1 VPSMLFIS
9 ILLLLST
16 AIAFIPGAHNA
27 RKVSILQKDVTT
39 MYSTIEDAGVLR
51 VEPEEMFWI
60 TPEGLSIEVLA
71 KESTLV
77 IQKQPR
83 IERIFGSVVKLFRKI
98 TKNATPEVKSQQ
110 KPPILFIHGSFHA
123 AWCFA
128 ENYLDFFSSRGHH
141 SFAVSLRGTSI
152 TGMPPLDPGEV
163 VRIEQHVSDIKSA
176 LLSLKSSMSDR
187 AGGMDTPNPII
198 VSHSFGGLIVMKLLE
213 DEQIRK
219 NISGACFLCSVPPS
233 GNGPMIKRFIKTKFL
248 SSLKIVWGF
257 VFKAVSI
264 DLPNCRELFF
274 DKSVPSADISK

>member
-1 VPSMLFIS
+1 MLFVS
-9 ILLLLST
+9 ILLLFST
-16 AIAFIPGAHNA
+16 TIAFIPGAQFH
-27 RKVSILQKDVTT
+27 RKASVLQKDVTT
-39 MYSTIEDAGVLR
+39 MYSTVEDANVLR
-51 VEPEEMFWI
+51 TEPEEMFWI

-77 IQKQPR
+77 IPKPR
-83 IERIFGSVVKLFRKI
+83 LIERIYGLAVRLFRKV
-98 TKNATPEVKSQQ
+98 TRSAKPEVKKQQ

-128 ENYLDFFSSRGHH
+128 ENYLDYFSARGHH
-141 SFAVSLRGTSI
+141 SFALSLRGTSI
-152 TGMPPLDPGEV
+152 TGMPPLDPGEI

-176 LLSLKSSMSDR
+176 LLSLKSAMSDR

-233 GNGPMIKRFIKTKFL
+233 GNGPMTKRFIKSKFL

-264 DLPNCRELFF
+264 DLGNCRELLF
-274 DKSVPSADISK
+274 DKTVPAEDISK